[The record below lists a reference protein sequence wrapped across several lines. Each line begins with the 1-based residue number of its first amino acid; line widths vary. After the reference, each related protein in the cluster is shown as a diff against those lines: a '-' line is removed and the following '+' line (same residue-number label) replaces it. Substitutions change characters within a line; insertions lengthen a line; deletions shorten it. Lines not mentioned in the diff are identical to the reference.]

1 MPEPSVRAADAPDAS
16 ARSDDAPGASAHADA
31 PDASARSDDAPGA
44 SAHADAPVAASAA
57 AVSLLGPAEIRD
69 LAGLLDLTPTKKLG
83 QNFVIDANTVR
94 KIVRVAKVEAGDVVV
109 EVGPGLG
116 SLTLG
121 LLEAG
126 AEVVAVEI
134 DHRLAA
140 QLPLTVS
147 QLAPDARLTVIRD
160 DALRI
165 RSLPGDPTRL
175 VANLPYNVS
184 VPVLLHLLE
193 HFPSIR
199 SGVVMVQAEV
209 GHRLA
214 ADPGSKVYGSPSVK
228 AAWYG
233 DWRTAGQV
241 SRQVFWP
248 VPNVDS
254 VLVAFDRVGSGLAS
268 EELRVRTFA
277 LVDAAFGQR
286 RKMLRQ
292 SLSELLGDSQRA
304 TAVLEAAGV
313 PPTSRGESL
322 TVHDFLAVAR
332 AAEAATPVAESATAE
347 TAPDQAAADPTETAS

>member
-1 MPEPSVRAADAPDAS
+1 MS
-16 ARSDDAPGASAHADA
+16 
-31 PDASARSDDAPGA
+31 
-44 SAHADAPVAASAA
+44 
-57 AVSLLGPAEIRD
+57 SLLGPAEIRD
-69 LAGLLDLTPTKKLG
+69 LAASLGIQPTKRLG
-83 QNFVIDANTVR
+83 QNFVHDANTVR
-94 KIVRVAKVEAGDVVV
+94 RIVQVAGVKPGDEVL

-126 AEVVAVEI
+126 ASVTAVEI
-134 DHRLAA
+134 DGRLAE
-140 QLPLTVS
+140 QLPRTV
-147 QLAPDARLTVIRD
+147 QLLQPEAPLRVIEA

-165 RSLPGDPTRL
+165 TDLPAPPVSI

-193 HFPSIR
+193 HFPSLE
-199 SGVVMVQAEV
+199 SGLVMVQAEV

-214 ADPGSKVYGSPSVK
+214 APPGSKVYGSPSVK

-233 DWRTAGQV
+233 TWRIAAQV

-254 VLVAFDRVGSGLAS
+254 VLVGFERGEHPGDEQERA
-268 EELRVRTFA
+268 ETFA

-292 SLSELLGDSQRA
+292 SLGTMLGGAQAASERMERA
-304 TAVLEAAGV
+304 GLDPTA
-313 PPTSRGESL
+313 RGEQL
-322 TVHDFLAVAR
+322 TVYDFLAIAR
-332 AAEAATPVAESATAE
+332 ASG
-347 TAPDQAAADPTETAS
+347 DLGR